1 MSRQG
6 WTEAGR
12 ERGRGRQGD
21 KWGGWTL
28 GRRAGGEGRWVKGEI
43 DAAVLIVGVLIRV
56 ERGVKWR
63 IGVGGDEGRRVRC
76 REG

>member
-1 MSRQG
+1 M
-6 WTEAGR
+6 
-12 ERGRGRQGD
+12 
-21 KWGGWTL
+21 
-28 GRRAGGEGRWVKGEI
+28 KGEI
-43 DAAVLIVGVLIRV
+43 DAAVLILGVLIRV